1 MSAPAS
7 NARLTLGL
15 CGLAFVTMLSYA
27 VATSA
32 AQSLYLSAY
41 GSAQLPRVWIGVGFA
56 SALATA
62 WLGRL
67 SQRYDVVR
75 LFSLACTCS
84 GASLVAVLLAHAW
97 GVPGAAFALYLWK
110 DVYIV
115 VLVEL
120 FWTFANVVF
129 GVGSASR
136 TYGLFCAAGSLGSVV
151 GNIGLGRAAW
161 AVGTATTMW
170 VILPLLFVLAT
181 GCRRLT
187 RNVPIPEPRH
197 VQRQALSRLGE
208 TLRNSTYLP
217 WLMVLV
223 ASMQAM
229 LTLFDYRFSA
239 AVEAAGHTEEARTQ
253 ALVQLYAVINGAS
266 FALQLA
272 TGPILRF
279 LGMPLTLWFVPLTL
293 GLALAW
299 STTVGSY
306 AAAAGCM
313 VVGKCLDYS
322 LFRAAKEI
330 LYIPLDYAE
339 KTQGK
344 VIVDIFTNRAAKAA
358 ASLLLLALAFYNATP
373 SATLGW
379 CWLLLAFWLVASE
392 VILTRYRRL
401 TSSLAADAGG

>member
-1 MSAPAS
+1 MSAPATP
-7 NARLTLGL
+7 ARLTLGL

-32 AQSLYLSAY
+32 AQSLFLSAY
-41 GSAQLPRVWIGVGFA
+41 GSAQLPRVWIGVGMV

-75 LFSLACTCS
+75 LFVLACALS
-84 GASLVAVLLAHAW
+84 GASLVVVLVAHDL
-97 GVPGAAFALYLWK
+97 GLSGAPFALYLWK
-110 DVYIV
+110 DIYIV

-120 FWTFANVVF
+120 FWTFTNVVF

-151 GNIGLGRAAW
+151 GNVGLGRAAW
-161 AVGTATTMW
+161 ALGTARSMW
-170 VILPLLFVLAT
+170 VILPLLLVLAT

-197 VQRQALSRLGE
+197 AERMALGRLGA
-208 TLRNSTYLP
+208 TLRGSTYLP

-223 ASMQAM
+223 VSMQAM

-239 AVEAAGHTEEARTQ
+239 AVEAAGHTEEARTE
-253 ALVQLYAVINGAS
+253 ALAQLYAAINTVS
-266 FALQLA
+266 FGLQLA
-272 TGPILRF
+272 TGPLLRWF
-279 LGMPLTLWFVPLTL
+279 GMPLTLWLVPVTL
-293 GLALAW
+293 GLGLAW
-299 STTVGSY
+299 STTVGGY

-313 VVGKCLDYS
+313 VIGKCLDYS

-358 ASLLLLALAFYNATP
+358 ASLLLLALTFTGYGAG
-373 SATLGW
+373 ATLGW
-379 CWLLLAFWLVASE
+379 CWALLACWLFASH

-401 TSSLAADAGG
+401 VPKLGSNSVQ

>member
-1 MSAPAS
+1 MSTPGS
-7 NARLTLGL
+7 TVRLTFGL

-27 VATSA
+27 IATSG
-32 AQSLYLSAY
+32 AQSLFLSAY
-41 GSAQLPRVWIGVGFA
+41 GSAQLPRVWIGVGVV
-56 SALATA
+56 SAMATA

-75 LFSLACTCS
+75 LFGLACAFS
-84 GASLVAVLLAHAW
+84 AASLVAVLLAHHW
-97 GVPGAAFALYLWK
+97 HVPGAAFALYLWK

-120 FWTFANVVF
+120 FWTFTNVVF

-136 TYGLFCAAGSLGSVV
+136 TYGLFCAAGSLGSVL

-161 AVGTATTMW
+161 AVGTAATMW
-170 VILPLLFVLAT
+170 SILPLLLVLAL

-197 VQRQALSRLGE
+197 VERPTLARLGT
-208 TLRNSTYLP
+208 TLRRSSYLP

-229 LTLFDYRFSA
+229 LTFFDYRFSA

-253 ALVQLYAVINGAS
+253 ALVQLYALINGIS

-272 TGPILRF
+272 TGPILRW
-279 LGMPLTLWFVPLTL
+279 LGMPLTLWCVPLAL
-293 GLALAW
+293 ALALAW

-306 AAAAGCM
+306 AAAAVCM

-330 LYIPLDYAE
+330 LYIPLSYAE

-344 VIVDIFTNRAAKAA
+344 VIVDIFTNRAAKGI
-358 ASLLLLALAFYNATP
+358 ASLVLLGFSFYDIN
-373 SATLGW
+373 SGATLGVCW
-379 CWLLLAFWLVASE
+379 ALLACWLLASE
-392 VILTRYRRL
+392 FILVRYRRL
-401 TSSLAADAGG
+401 VATGSDATD